1 MSGGVGGNGKL
12 TRSSSGLS
20 PETNTKFEKIFFVS
34 VALTLV
40 PLGTKLLELLAQFLI
55 RSPCTLSG
63 TSVEDSIL
71 SSREDATGALRA
83 CIKVKRHVHV

>member
-1 MSGGVGGNGKL
+1 MSGGVGENGKL
-12 TRSSSGLS
+12 TRSSNGLS

-55 RSPCTLSG
+55 RSPCTLS
-63 TSVEDSIL
+63 VH
-71 SSREDATGALRA
+71 LR
-83 CIKVKRHVHV
+83 